1 MMATGVARP
10 RAQGQL
16 MTSTAMAR
24 VRECSTPEPTTI
36 QAKKTARAMTMTIG
50 TKMPAIWSATFA
62 TGALVA
68 AASDTILMIWD
79 RGVSFPTLVARH
91 CR

>member
-1 MMATGVARP
+1 
-10 RAQGQL
+10 

-50 TKMPAIWSATFA
+50 TKMPEMRSATLA
-62 TGALVA
+62 TGAFVA
-68 AASDTILMIWD
+68 AASETILMIWD
-79 RGVSFPTLVARH
+79 RVVSLPTRVARH
-91 CR
+91 SR